1 MLASTEVVAAKA
13 NARRLCD
20 GLRRGARRSI
30 ASRVATKLRP
40 RDALGRSRISANV
53 ITMPTSALQRTC
65 AGLVVIVAG
74 AGVAAPAAP
83 RAAASIRALPACC
96 DGVRV
101 AGHEPDINP
110 ALRRFTGIVVDLG
123 AAAADGRH
131 FTLRIGPIGPRSSPP
146 APDMLKGWRL
156 TVLAGKRFSSV
167 YRVAGNTETEIAVD
181 ASGEPVDGI
190 EARDVFVVEE
200 IDPAASA
207 PTSRLA
213 PSGALG

>member
-1 MLASTEVVAAKA
+1 
-13 NARRLCD
+13 
-20 GLRRGARRSI
+20 
-30 ASRVATKLRP
+30 
-40 RDALGRSRISANV
+40 
-53 ITMPTSALQRTC
+53 MPTPALQRTC
-65 AGLVVIVAG
+65 AVLAVIAVIAAG
-74 AGVAAPAAP
+74 AGVAAPATP
-83 RAAASIRALPACC
+83 RAAASIDRALPACC

-123 AAAADGRH
+123 AAAADGRR

-181 ASGEPVDGI
+181 ATGEPVDGI